1 MYSEE
6 RARKN
11 FIDGL
16 SVISKRMNFKT
27 EKELKEYLW
36 KLKEFDRLDLISDEE
51 NINKSFLKQF
61 IINSQA
67 GINKRFPI
75 DH

>member
-16 SVISKRMNFKT
+16 CVISKRLNFKT

-51 NINKSFLKQF
+51 SINESFLKEF
-61 IINSQA
+61 VLNSQA
-67 GINKRFPI
+67 ERNKRFPL
-75 DH
+75 DY